1 MTIEAIHHVNI
12 RAPATDIVKLR
23 QFYCEIVGLRD
34 GWRPPFES
42 RGHWL
47 YAGPHPVVHLVEGD
61 DAGGTPSGGGVDHV
75 AFRCSDLA
83 PMIERL
89 RNSGIGFELT
99 RVPSL
104 ECQQLLF
111 RDPLGIGVELTT
123 ADPGVERC

>member
-1 MTIEAIHHVNI
+1 MNI
-12 RAPATDIVKLR
+12 RAPATDIASLR
-23 QFYCEIVGLRD
+23 QFYCEIVGLRE

-61 DAGGTPSGGGVDHV
+61 DDVGRASGGVDHV

-89 RNSGIGFELT
+89 RTRGIDFQLS

-104 ECQQLLF
+104 GDQQLLI
-111 RDPLGIGVELTT
+111 RDPLGIGVELTMT
-123 ADPGVERC
+123 EPGAAGC

>member
-1 MTIEAIHHVNI
+1 VTIEAIHHVNI
-12 RAPATDIVKLR
+12 RAPATDIAKLR

-61 DAGGTPSGGGVDHV
+61 DDEGKATGGGVDHV

-89 RNSGIGFELT
+89 RSRGIEFQLS

-104 ECQQLLF
+104 GDQQLLF
-111 RDPLGIGVELTT
+111 RDPLGIGVELTV
-123 ADPGVERC
+123 AGVASC